1 MTIARPT
8 GPRTEMSWR
17 GWGDP
22 TQAAPLPESLRR
34 LLHDALGVDQGRPAP
49 AAPQVLLSPAR
60 LARRVAL
67 ELAGIVGADGVH
79 ADDETR
85 LRHAP
90 GRSTPALMTRRG
102 PGRTT

>member
-8 GPRTEMSWR
+8 GPRTEMAWR

-34 LLHDALGVDQGRPAP
+34 LLQDALGVREGQAAP
-49 AAPQVLLSPAR
+49 AAPNVALAPAR
-60 LARRVAL
+60 LDRRVAL

-79 ADDETR
+79 ADDESR
-85 LRHAP
+85 LRHAR
-90 GRSTPALMTRRG
+90 GRSTPDLLEL
-102 PGRTT
+102 